1 MSETI
6 RPMRAADVA
15 PIVQLSL
22 AAWEPVFRSFE
33 RVLGTEIYTRIYPDW
48 KTSQAAAVEA
58 VCTGGTYEVWVAEA
72 AGAVV
77 GFVACEFREA
87 SKTGEVEMLAVH
99 PASQNRGIGTRLNGF
114 ALDRMRERGM
124 RLAEVGTGGDP
135 GHAPAR
141 RTYEKAGYT
150 ALPIVRYYQALSGD
164 PGESGSAAEPGGSRE
179 SGAGGVRGDSQQS
192 AVSNL

>member
-6 RPMRAADVA
+6 RPMRDDDVA
-15 PIVQLSL
+15 PIVRLSL

-33 RVLGTEIYTRIYPDW
+33 RVLGSGIYSRIYPDW

-58 VCTGGTYEVWVAEA
+58 VCTGGVYEVWVAEA

-77 GFVACEFREA
+77 GFVACEFRTA
-87 SKTGEVEMLAVH
+87 SRTGEVEMLAVH
-99 PASQNRGIGTRLNGF
+99 PASQNCGIGTRLNRF
-114 ALDRMRERGM
+114 ALDRMRQRGM
-124 RLAEVGTGGDP
+124 RLAVVGTGGDP

-150 ALPIVRYYQALSGD
+150 PLPIVRYYQALD
-164 PGESGSAAEPGGSRE
+164 ARPGEPGGP
-179 SGAGGVRGDSQQS
+179 SGPVNASTSEAGGRTGS
-192 AVSNL
+192 